1 MSVDEKVFSD
11 FCGTLERLGFHVMII
26 QATTGNPLSF
36 QRGAD
41 LSVLLHKKRRQYF
54 VY

>member
-1 MSVDEKVFSD
+1 MVAFVRFARKRHTTFRLSV
-11 FCGTLERLGFHVMII
+11 
-26 QATTGNPLSF
+26 ATTGNPLSF